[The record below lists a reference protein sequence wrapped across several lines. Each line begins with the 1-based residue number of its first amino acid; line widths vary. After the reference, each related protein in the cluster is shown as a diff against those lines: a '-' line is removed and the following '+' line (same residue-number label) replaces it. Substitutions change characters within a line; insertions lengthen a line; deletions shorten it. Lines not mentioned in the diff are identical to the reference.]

1 MGIFKIE
8 RVQEVKESTAPVE
21 QAKVEN
27 ESTESNSRTEG
38 EVFGLE
44 EKKTEQVVLKVDGA
58 LGQVFTNAL
67 NKMMAVESM
76 VMIPMSEDQ
85 IEEGGDT
92 SKIVVPTI
100 IHAEILDP
108 SLLQVRDIV
117 SISDEAQ
124 GHQGEQYVV
133 ATEGT
138 HLNRASGKLH
148 LLNAHGNVDVR
159 YTMSGAIDLVLAKCR
174 EALK

>member
-8 RVQEVKESTAPVE
+8 RVQEVKEATAPVE
-21 QAKVEN
+21 VSEAEVQP
-27 ESTESNSRTEG
+27 SEG
-38 EVFGLE
+38 NNKAEGDVFGLE

-85 IEEGGDT
+85 IEEGGEGD
-92 SKIVVPTI
+92 KIIVPTI

-124 GHQGEQYVV
+124 VNQADQYVV

-148 LLNAHGNVDVR
+148 LLGAHGNVDVR